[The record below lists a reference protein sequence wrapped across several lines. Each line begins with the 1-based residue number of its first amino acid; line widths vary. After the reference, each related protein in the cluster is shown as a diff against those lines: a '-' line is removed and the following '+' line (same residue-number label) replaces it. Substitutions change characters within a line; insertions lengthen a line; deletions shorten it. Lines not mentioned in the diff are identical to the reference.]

1 MGPLWG
7 AKVPGIAVRNAAF
20 WHDLGLKTVAIPGSV
35 TIIEPFAFDRCE
47 RLESEKL
54 SSSLKSILS
63 STFGSSAR
71 LLEIKIPSSVSY
83 VGPLAFR
90 GCDTHLIRCC
100 ASAKPEGWDFLWN
113 LDNRP

>member
-1 MGPLWG
+1 MG
-7 AKVPGIAVRNAAF
+7 AKVLGIAVRNAAF
-20 WHDLGLKTVAIPGSV
+20 WHDLGLKTVAILGSL
-35 TIIEPFAFDRCE
+35 TFIEPFAFDRRE
-47 RLESEKL
+47 RLESEKP

-71 LLEIKIPSSVSY
+71 LLEIKVSLSLLY
-83 VGPLAFR
+83 RPLAFR

-100 ASAKPEGWDFLWN
+100 ASAKHEGWDILWN

>member
-1 MGPLWG
+1 MG

-20 WHDLGLKTVAIPGSV
+20 WHDLGLKTAAIPGLV
-35 TIIEPFAFDRCE
+35 TIIEPFAFDMCE
-47 RLESEKL
+47 RLESEKP
-54 SSSLKSILS
+54 SSSLKSILYP
-63 STFGSSAR
+63 TFGSSAR

-90 GCDTHLIRCC
+90 GCDSHSIRCC
-100 ASAKPEGWDFLWN
+100 ASAKPEGWDILWN

>member
-20 WHDLGLKTVAIPGSV
+20 WHDLGLKTVAIPASV
-35 TIIEPFAFDRCE
+35 TIIKPFAFDRCE

-71 LLEIKIPSSVSY
+71 LLEIKIPLSLLY
-83 VGPLAFR
+83 RPAGLQGLRYPFDPLLCQRQA
-90 GCDTHLIRCC
+90 
-100 ASAKPEGWDFLWN
+100 
-113 LDNRP
+113 